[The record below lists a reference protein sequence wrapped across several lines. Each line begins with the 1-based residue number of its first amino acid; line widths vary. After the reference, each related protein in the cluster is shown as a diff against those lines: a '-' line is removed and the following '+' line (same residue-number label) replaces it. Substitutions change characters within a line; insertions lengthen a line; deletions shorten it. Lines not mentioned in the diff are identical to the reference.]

1 MQVALTD
8 KVVVI
13 TGGGGGI
20 GSEIGRVLSGCG
32 AKIVVTYR
40 AESSRHA
47 AKVALGSFSG
57 SGHMMIQASVESLDD
72 QRRLATHIEEEYGRV
87 DILVNN
93 AGVTRFVDPPNLEDL
108 DDDLIDRIFRVNW
121 RGSFATVRS
130 LESLLS
136 KSDDGLVINISS
148 IAGATAIGSN
158 IAYCSSKSAMNTMT
172 MALAR
177 ALAPSIRVLS
187 LSPGLV
193 EGEYTQKLDPSW
205 TKEQE
210 EQTPLKRLTQA
221 QDVAKA
227 VLACATLLTYST
239 GCVIP
244 VDGGRPLT

>member
-1 MQVALTD
+1 MID
-8 KVVVI
+8 K
-13 TGGGGGI
+13 
-20 GSEIGRVLSGCG
+20 
-32 AKIVVTYR
+32 
-40 AESSRHA
+40 
-47 AKVALGSFSG
+47 
-57 SGHMMIQASVESLDD
+57 
-72 QRRLATHIEEEYGRV
+72 
-87 DILVNN
+87 
-93 AGVTRFVDPPNLEDL
+93 
-108 DDDLIDRIFRVNW
+108 IFRVNW

-130 LESLLS
+130 LEALLS

-187 LSPGLV
+187 ISPGLV